1 YLNRVLLFIAGTL
14 AAPAILVA
22 QQTGGTI
29 TGSVVDASSHAPIPS
44 VRIQIVGTQRAT
56 LGDAEGKF
64 RITVLTPGQYQVR
77 AMRIGFAASTQTV
90 TVAAGSPANIAFTLS
105 PVAISLEQVVT
116 TATGET
122 QRKKE
127 QGTAVAVL
135 QPTPVELATAQSPS
149 QLLTGKVA
157 GVDVASTG
165 GTVGS
170 GSRIRIRGANSLSLS
185 NEPLLIVDGVRYN
198 NDFTNAP
205 VGGIGVGGQR
215 PSPFNDINPEDIA
228 DIQVLKGPAA
238 AAQYGTAAANGVLQI
253 TTKHGSNTKPRWNAY
268 AEGGTI
274 QDVTTYPS
282 NYHQVGLT
290 TAGKRTTTCTLD
302 SQTLGN
308 CTPNPDSL
316 VFYNPL
322 AASGALIHGHRGAY
336 GLSVNGGTD

>member
-1 YLNRVLLFIAGTL
+1 MTIRYLNRVLLFIAGTL

-105 PVAISLEQVVT
+105 PVAISLEEVVT

-127 QGTAVAVL
+127 QGTAVAIV
-135 QPTPVELATAQSPS
+135 QPKPVELATAQSAS

-157 GVDVASTG
+157 GVDVATTG

-198 NDFTNAP
+198 DQFA
-205 VGGIGVGGQR
+205 GIGVGGQA
-215 PSPFNDINPEDIA
+215 PSSFNNINP
-228 DIQVLKGPAA
+228 
-238 AAQYGTAAANGVLQI
+238 
-253 TTKHGSNTKPRWNAY
+253 
-268 AEGGTI
+268 
-274 QDVTTYPS
+274 
-282 NYHQVGLT
+282 
-290 TAGKRTTTCTLD
+290 
-302 SQTLGN
+302 
-308 CTPNPDSL
+308 
-316 VFYNPL
+316 
-322 AASGALIHGHRGAY
+322 
-336 GLSVNGGTD
+336 